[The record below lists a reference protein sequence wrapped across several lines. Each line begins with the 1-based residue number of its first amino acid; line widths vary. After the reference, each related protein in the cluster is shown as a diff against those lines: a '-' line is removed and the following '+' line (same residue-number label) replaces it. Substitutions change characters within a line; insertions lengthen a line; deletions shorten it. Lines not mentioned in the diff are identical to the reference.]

1 MLATEL
7 LLTALNRNWDMIDDA
22 IDGMDDSMIARI
34 PQLGN
39 ATPLVGFSGT

>member
-7 LLTALNRNWDMIDDA
+7 WFTALTRNWDMIDDA

-34 PQLGN
+34 PPGN
-39 ATPLVGFSGT
+39 ATP